1 MNIEEN
7 KINVG
12 NSTNKDKKAIKVLN
26 INYNKGSG
34 NEKDFKIY
42 CKSCGYE
49 IPKKE
54 TYKNYI
60 KRKTCGD
67 DYECQKKYQSYLRRK
82 NESRRK
88 NEKKMVT

>member
-1 MNIEEN
+1 MNKEEN

-49 IPKKE
+49 IPKKG
-54 TYKNYI
+54 THKNYI
-60 KRKTCGD
+60 KRKTCG